1 VNVEWIAYETVLIFH
16 ELQISEHGGA
26 AGLRDEG
33 GLRSALARP
42 ENLAAYGEPDL
53 FDLAAAYASGISQNH
68 PFLDGNKRTAFV
80 VAASFLDLN
89 GQELKAA
96 EAEAAVVFL
105 RLAAGEF
112 SEAEL
117 AEWFRRNSDPPASEF
132 LVAEQDQ

>member
-1 VNVEWIAYETVLIFH
+1 VNVEWIACETTLIFH
-16 ELQISEHGGA
+16 DAQISEHGGA

-53 FDLAAAYASGISQNH
+53 FDLAAAYARGVTQNH
-68 PFLDGNKRTAFV
+68 PFVDGNKRTAFV
-80 VAASFLDLN
+80 AAVAFLDLN
-89 GQELKAA
+89 GQELNAA

-105 RLAAGEF
+105 RLAADEF

-117 AEWFRRNSDPPASEF
+117 AEWLRRNTEPPPEEF
-132 LVAEQDQ
+132 ISAEQDQ

>member
-16 ELQISEHGGA
+16 DAQIAEHGGA

-33 GLRSALARP
+33 GLHSALARP
-42 ENLAAYGEPDL
+42 ENLAAYGEPDI
-53 FDLAAAYASGISQNH
+53 FDLAAAYARGISQNH
-68 PFLDGNKRTAFV
+68 PFVDGNKRTAFV
-80 VAASFLDLN
+80 VSVAFLDLN
-89 GQELKAA
+89 GQEVNAS

-117 AEWFRRNSDPPASEF
+117 AEWFRQNTTPVAGAPPEKK
-132 LVAEQDQ
+132 